1 MVMNIETAQFNLT
14 DAELSDFRN
23 LFKYI
28 LTASKHPDSTRR
40 LRGNIILS
48 LDGHGKIKT
57 KVESYHELAT
67 IGANGVGADKATP
80 TNNT

>member
-1 MVMNIETAQFNLT
+1 VVMNIETAQYNLT
-14 DAELSDFRN
+14 DTELSDFRN

-28 LTASKHPDSTRR
+28 LTAAKHSDPSRR

-67 IGANGVGADKATP
+67 IGANGLGADKTTG